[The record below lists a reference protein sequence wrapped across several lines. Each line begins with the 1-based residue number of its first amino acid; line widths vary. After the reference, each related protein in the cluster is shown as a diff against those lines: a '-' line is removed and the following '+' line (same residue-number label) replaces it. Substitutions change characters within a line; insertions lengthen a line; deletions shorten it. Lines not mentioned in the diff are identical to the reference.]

1 MQVFLFF
8 SCVPAKRGGGGVWSE
23 GFLVETGETVE
34 TGNKSRNVSQSHD
47 LFCKE
52 SLGKIDA
59 KECGKGQSMNS
70 IA

>member
-1 MQVFLFF
+1 M
-8 SCVPAKRGGGGVWSE
+8 
-23 GFLVETGETVE
+23 ETVE
-34 TGNKSRNVSQSHD
+34 TGNKSRNVSQSHA

-59 KECGKGQSMNS
+59 KERGKGQSMNS

>member
-8 SCVPAKRGGGGVWSE
+8 SCVPAKRGGGGLWSE
-23 GFLVETGETVE
+23 GFLVETVE
-34 TGNKSRNVSQSHD
+34 TGNKSRNVSQSHA

>member
-1 MQVFLFF
+1 MCACQ
-8 SCVPAKRGGGGVWSE
+8 KGGGGGGLWSE
-23 GFLVETGETVE
+23 GFLVETVETVE
-34 TGNKSRNVSQSHD
+34 TGNKSRNVSQSHA